1 MEHLRL
7 SGKEVLLMNPKSA
20 MKRTLAAL
28 AALMFMAPSTALA
41 LEEPGPLLPEEAAI
55 AALSNE
61 VIEAEKALASTLTP
75 GIDLPVKSAVL
86 MDQGSGTILYGE
98 NEDVAYP
105 PASITKIMSLLLIM
119 EAIDSGKIALAD
131 KVTCSDTAAG
141 YGGSQIW
148 LKPGEEMTVDDLLK
162 AAAISSANDATVC
175 LAEYVAGSEEA
186 FVQQMNRKAEELG
199 MVNTTFKCAAGLD
212 QEGHVSTA
220 KDIAIM
226 SRALLEHPLI
236 LNYSTV
242 WMDTLRGG
250 ETQLVNTNRLV
261 RFYQGATGLK
271 TGTTNGA
278 GSCLSA
284 TASRDGLGL
293 IAVVMGADTSDHRFA
308 AARSLLDWG
317 FANFMQAQLTAPENI
332 LPVPVT
338 GGVERQVEAVC
349 EPAGG
354 ILVEKGKLE
363 SITQDIILPESVAAP
378 VEKGQQ
384 LGTVAVCVDGERV
397 TEYPIL
403 AAAAVERMSFG
414 KALSILGRCLIAMG

>member
-1 MEHLRL
+1 MNGHHFLKRL
-7 SGKEVLLMNPKSA
+7 FCAVLVGALLFPGQ
-20 MKRTLAAL
+20 AL
-28 AALMFMAPSTALA
+28 AA
-41 LEEPGPLLPEEAAI
+41 GYLPMEEAEAAMAAI
-55 AALSNE
+55 TNEIIEEEVSMAAA
-61 VIEAEKALASTLTP
+61 ITP
-75 GIDLPVKSAVL
+75 GVDLPVKSAVL
-86 MDQGSGTILYGE
+86 MDQGTGAVLYAE
-98 NEDVAYP
+98 NEDVKLP

-119 EAIDSGKIALAD
+119 EAIDSGKIALTD
-131 KVTCSDTAAG
+131 KVTCSDTASG

-175 LAEYVAGSEEA
+175 LAEYVAGSEAA
-186 FVQQMNRKAEELG
+186 FVQLMNDKARELG
-199 MVNTTFKCAAGLD
+199 MTNTTFQGATGLD
-212 QEGHVSTA
+212 SDGHLTTA

-242 WMDTLRGG
+242 WMETLRGG

-271 TGTTNGA
+271 TGTTSGA

-284 TASRDGLGL
+284 TATRDGLGL

-317 FANFMQAQLTAPENI
+317 FANFMKAALVPPENI

-338 GGVERQVEAVC
+338 GGVETQVEVTC
-349 EPAGG
+349 LPPEG
-354 ILVEKGKLE
+354 ILIEKGKKE
-363 SITQDIILPESVAAP
+363 AITQDVILPESVAAP
-378 VEKGQQ
+378 VEEGQE
-384 LGTVAVCVDGERV
+384 LGTIAVCVDGERV
-397 TEYPIL
+397 AEYPIL
-403 AAAAVERMSFG
+403 AASGVERMSFG
-414 KALSILGRCLIAMG
+414 KALGILGRTLIAMG

>member
-1 MEHLRL
+1 MNGHHFLKKL
-7 SGKEVLLMNPKSA
+7 LCAVLAGALFFPGQ
-20 MKRTLAAL
+20 AL
-28 AALMFMAPSTALA
+28 AA
-41 LEEPGPLLPEEAAI
+41 GYLPMEEAEAAMAAI
-55 AALSNE
+55 TNEIIEEEVSMAAA
-61 VIEAEKALASTLTP
+61 ITP
-75 GIDLPVKSAVL
+75 GVDLPVKSAVL
-86 MDQGSGTILYGE
+86 MDQGTGAVLYAE
-98 NEDVAYP
+98 NEDVKLP

-119 EAIDSGKIALAD
+119 EAIDSGKIALTD
-131 KVTCSDTAAG
+131 KVTCSDTASG

-175 LAEYVAGSEEA
+175 LAEYVAGSEAA
-186 FVQQMNRKAEELG
+186 FVQLMNDKARELG
-199 MVNTTFKCAAGLD
+199 MTNTTFQGATGLD
-212 QEGHVSTA
+212 SDGHLTTA

-242 WMDTLRGG
+242 WMETLRGG

-271 TGTTNGA
+271 TGTTSGA

-284 TASRDGLGL
+284 TATRDGLGL

-317 FANFMQAQLTAPENI
+317 FANFMKAALVPPENI

-338 GGVERQVEAVC
+338 GGVETQVEVTC
-349 EPAGG
+349 LPPEG
-354 ILVEKGKLE
+354 ILIEKGKKE
-363 SITQDIILPESVAAP
+363 AITQDVILPESVAAP
-378 VEKGQQ
+378 VEEGQER
-384 LGTVAVCVDGERV
+384 GTIAVCVDGERV
-397 TEYPIL
+397 AEYPIL
-403 AAAAVERMSFG
+403 AASGVERVSFG
-414 KALSILGRCLIAMG
+414 KALGILGRTLIAMG

>member
-1 MEHLRL
+1 MNGHHFLKRL
-7 SGKEVLLMNPKSA
+7 FCAVLAGALLFPGQ
-20 MKRTLAAL
+20 AL
-28 AALMFMAPSTALA
+28 AA
-41 LEEPGPLLPEEAAI
+41 GYLPMEEAEAAMAAI
-55 AALSNE
+55 TNEIIEEEVSMAAA
-61 VIEAEKALASTLTP
+61 ITP
-75 GIDLPVKSAVL
+75 GVDLPVKSAVL
-86 MDQGSGTILYGE
+86 MDQGTGAVLYAE
-98 NEDVAYP
+98 NEDVKLP

-119 EAIDSGKIALAD
+119 EAIDSGKIALTD
-131 KVTCSDTAAG
+131 KVTCSDTASG

-175 LAEYVAGSEEA
+175 LAEYVAGSEAA
-186 FVQQMNRKAEELG
+186 FVQLMNEKARELG
-199 MVNTTFKCAAGLD
+199 MTNTTFQGATGLD
-212 QEGHVSTA
+212 SDGHLTTA

-242 WMDTLRGG
+242 WMETLRGG

-271 TGTTNGA
+271 TGTTSGA

-284 TASRDGLGL
+284 TATRDGLGL

-317 FANFMQAQLTAPENI
+317 FANFMKAALVPPENI

-338 GGVERQVEAVC
+338 GGVETQVEVTC
-349 EPAGG
+349 LPPEG
-354 ILVEKGKLE
+354 ILIEKGKKE
-363 SITQDIILPESVAAP
+363 AITQDVILPESVAAP
-378 VEKGQQ
+378 VEEGQE
-384 LGTVAVCVDGERV
+384 LGTIAVCVDGERV
-397 TEYPIL
+397 AEYPIL
-403 AAAAVERMSFG
+403 AASGVERMSFG
-414 KALSILGRCLIAMG
+414 KALGILGRTLIAMG

>member
-1 MEHLRL
+1 MNGHHFLKKL
-7 SGKEVLLMNPKSA
+7 LCAVLAGALFFPGQ
-20 MKRTLAAL
+20 AL
-28 AALMFMAPSTALA
+28 AA
-41 LEEPGPLLPEEAAI
+41 GYLPMEEAEAAMAAI
-55 AALSNE
+55 TNEIIEEEVSMAAA
-61 VIEAEKALASTLTP
+61 ITP
-75 GIDLPVKSAVL
+75 GVDLPVKSAVL
-86 MDQGSGTILYGE
+86 MDQGTGAVLYAE
-98 NEDVAYP
+98 NEDVKLP

-119 EAIDSGKIALAD
+119 EAIDSGKITLTD
-131 KVTCSDTAAG
+131 KVTCSDTASG

-175 LAEYVAGSEEA
+175 LAEYVAGSEAA
-186 FVQQMNRKAEELG
+186 FVQLMNDKARELG
-199 MVNTTFKCAAGLD
+199 MTNTTFQGATGLD
-212 QEGHVSTA
+212 SDGHLTTA

-242 WMDTLRGG
+242 WMETLRGG

-271 TGTTNGA
+271 TGTTSGA

-284 TASRDGLGL
+284 TATRDGLGL

-317 FANFMQAQLTAPENI
+317 FANFMKAALTPPENI

-338 GGVERQVEAVC
+338 GGVETQVEVTC
-349 EPAGG
+349 LPPEG
-354 ILVEKGKLE
+354 ILIEKGKKE
-363 SITQDIILPESVAAP
+363 AITQDVILPESVAAP
-378 VEKGQQ
+378 VEEGQE
-384 LGTVAVCVDGERV
+384 LGTIAVCVDGERV
-397 TEYPIL
+397 AEYPIL
-403 AAAAVERMSFG
+403 AASGVERMSFG
-414 KALSILGRCLIAMG
+414 KALGILGRTLIAMG

>member
-1 MEHLRL
+1 
-7 SGKEVLLMNPKSA
+7 
-20 MKRTLAAL
+20 MKGHTFLKKALCLAL
-28 AALMFMAPSTALA
+28 AAVMLSGQAFALGY
-41 LEEPGPLLPEEAAI
+41 EPLGEAEAAM
-55 AALSNE
+55 AD
-61 VIEAEKALASTLTP
+61 LTP
-75 GIDLPVKSAVL
+75 EMIEEEVSMAAAITPGMNLPVKSAIL
-86 MDQGSGTILYGE
+86 MDQGSGTVLYAE
-98 NEDVAYP
+98 NEDVQLP
-105 PASITKIMSLLLIM
+105 PASITKVMSLLLVM
-119 EAIDSGKIALAD
+119 EAIDSGKIALTD
-131 KVTCSDTAAG
+131 KVTCSDTASG

-148 LKPGEEMTVDDLLK
+148 LKPGEEMTVDELLK

-175 LAEYVAGSEEA
+175 LAEYIAGSEAA
-186 FVQQMNRKAEELG
+186 FVQMMNDRAKELG
-199 MVNTTFKCAAGLD
+199 MVNTTFLGATGLD
-212 QEGHVSTA
+212 AEGHLTTA

-271 TGTTNGA
+271 TGTTSGA

-317 FANFMQAQLTAPENI
+317 FANFMQATLTPPENI

-338 GGVERQVEAVC
+338 GGVETQVEVSC
-349 EPAGG
+349 VPPEG
-354 ILVEKGKLE
+354 ILVEKGKKE
-363 SITQDIILPESVAAP
+363 SITQDVILPESIAAP
-378 VEKGQQ
+378 VVQGQE
-384 LGTVAVCVDGERV
+384 LGVIAVCVDGERV
-397 TEYPIL
+397 MEYPVL
-403 AAAAVERMSFG
+403 AASGVERMTFG
-414 KALSILGRCLIAMG
+414 HALGILGRTLISMAA

>member
-1 MEHLRL
+1 MNRMSNKGRL
-7 SGKEVLLMNPKSA
+7 PK
-20 MKRTLAAL
+20 KTLAAL
-28 AALMFMAPSTALA
+28 LA
-41 LEEPGPLLPEEAAI
+41 LLLLCPSSAFALDGIEPLLPEEAAI
-55 AALSNE
+55 AALSDD
-61 VIEAEKALASTLTP
+61 VIEAEKTLAAGITP
-75 GIDLPVKSAVL
+75 GVDLPVKSAVL
-86 MDQGSGTILYGE
+86 MDQGSGTILYSE
-98 NEDVAYP
+98 NEDIQLP
-105 PASITKIMSLLLIM
+105 PASITKIMSLLLVM
-119 EAIDSGKIALAD
+119 EAIDNGKISLTD
-131 KVTCSDTAAG
+131 NVTCSDTAAG

-186 FVQQMNRKAEELG
+186 FVQQMNQKAQQLG

-212 QEGHVSTA
+212 EEGHLSTA

-317 FANFMQAQLTAPENI
+317 FANFMQAKLSPPENI

-338 GGVERQVEAVC
+338 GGVERQVEVVC
-349 EPAGG
+349 QPPEG

-363 SITQDIILPESVAAP
+363 TVTQDIILPESVEAP
-378 VEKGQQ
+378 VEAGRQ
-384 LGTVAVCVDGERV
+384 LGSVAVCVDGERI
-397 TEYPIL
+397 TEYPLL
-403 AAAAVERMSFG
+403 AAAAVERMTFG
-414 KALSILGRCLIAMG
+414 KALSMLGRCLIAMGAA

>member
-1 MEHLRL
+1 MNGHHFLKKL
-7 SGKEVLLMNPKSA
+7 FCAVLAGALLFPGQ
-20 MKRTLAAL
+20 AL
-28 AALMFMAPSTALA
+28 AA
-41 LEEPGPLLPEEAAI
+41 GYLPMEEAEAAMAAI
-55 AALSNE
+55 TNEIIEEEVSMAAA
-61 VIEAEKALASTLTP
+61 ITP
-75 GIDLPVKSAVL
+75 GVDLPVKSAVL
-86 MDQGSGTILYGE
+86 MDQGTGAVLYAE
-98 NEDVAYP
+98 NEDVKLP

-119 EAIDSGKIALAD
+119 EAIDSGKITLTD
-131 KVTCSDTAAG
+131 KVTCSDTASG

-175 LAEYVAGSEEA
+175 LAEYVAGSEAA
-186 FVQQMNRKAEELG
+186 FVQLMNDKARELG
-199 MVNTTFKCAAGLD
+199 MTNTTFQGATGLD
-212 QEGHVSTA
+212 SDGHLTTA

-242 WMDTLRGG
+242 WMETLRGG

-271 TGTTNGA
+271 TGTTSGA

-284 TASRDGLGL
+284 TATRDGLGL

-317 FANFMQAQLTAPENI
+317 FANFMKAALTPPENI

-338 GGVERQVEAVC
+338 GGVETQVEVTC
-349 EPAGG
+349 LPPEG
-354 ILVEKGKLE
+354 ILIEKGKKE
-363 SITQDIILPESVAAP
+363 AITQDVILPESVAAP
-378 VEKGQQ
+378 VEEGQE
-384 LGTVAVCVDGERV
+384 LGTIAVCVDGERV
-397 TEYPIL
+397 AEYPIL
-403 AAAAVERMSFG
+403 AASGVERMSFG
-414 KALSILGRCLIAMG
+414 KALGILGRTLIAMG

>member
-1 MEHLRL
+1 MNGHHFLKRL
-7 SGKEVLLMNPKSA
+7 FCAVLVGALLFPGQ
-20 MKRTLAAL
+20 AL
-28 AALMFMAPSTALA
+28 AA
-41 LEEPGPLLPEEAAI
+41 GYLPMEEAEAAMAAI
-55 AALSNE
+55 TNEIIEEEVSMAAA
-61 VIEAEKALASTLTP
+61 ITP
-75 GIDLPVKSAVL
+75 GVDLPVKSAVL
-86 MDQGSGTILYGE
+86 MDQGTGAVLYAE
-98 NEDVAYP
+98 NEDVKLP

-119 EAIDSGKIALAD
+119 EAIDSGKIALTD
-131 KVTCSDTAAG
+131 KVTCSDTASG

-175 LAEYVAGSEEA
+175 LAEYVAGSEAA
-186 FVQQMNRKAEELG
+186 FVQLMNDKARELG
-199 MVNTTFKCAAGLD
+199 MTNTTFQGATGLD
-212 QEGHVSTA
+212 SDGHLTTA

-242 WMDTLRGG
+242 WMETLRGG

-271 TGTTNGA
+271 TGTTSGA

-284 TASRDGLGL
+284 TATRDGLGL

-317 FANFMQAQLTAPENI
+317 FANFMKAALTPPENI

-338 GGVERQVEAVC
+338 GGVETQVEVTC
-349 EPAGG
+349 LPPEG
-354 ILVEKGKLE
+354 ILIEKGKKE
-363 SITQDIILPESVAAP
+363 AITQDVILPESVAAP
-378 VEKGQQ
+378 VEEGQE
-384 LGTVAVCVDGERV
+384 LGTIAVCVDGERV
-397 TEYPIL
+397 AEYPIL
-403 AAAAVERMSFG
+403 AASGVERMSFG
-414 KALSILGRCLIAMG
+414 KALGILGRTLIAMG

>member
-1 MEHLRL
+1 MTDMTHW
-7 SGKEVLLMNPKSA
+7 P
-20 MKRTLAAL
+20 KRTLAAL
-28 AALMFMAPSTALA
+28 LALLLLCPSSALA
-41 LEEPGPLLPEEAAI
+41 LDEIEPLLPEEAAI
-55 AALSNE
+55 AALSDE
-61 VIEAEKALASTLTP
+61 IIEAEKTLAAGLTP

-86 MDQGSGTILYGE
+86 MDQGSGTILYSE
-98 NEDVAYP
+98 NEDVQLP

-119 EAIDSGKIALAD
+119 EAIDSGKIALTD

-148 LKPGEEMTVDDLLK
+148 LKPGEEMSVDDLLK
-162 AAAISSANDATVC
+162 AAAIASANDATVC

-186 FVQQMNRKAEELG
+186 FVQQMNQKAAELG
-199 MVNTTFKCAAGLD
+199 MENTTFRCAAGLD
-212 QEGHVSTA
+212 QEGHLSTA

-317 FANFMQAQLTAPENI
+317 FANFMQARLSPPVV

-338 GGVERQVEAVC
+338 GGVERQVEVVAKPP
-349 EPAGG
+349 EG

-363 SITQDIILPESVAAP
+363 KVTQDIILPESVAAP
-378 VEKGQQ
+378 VEEGQQ
-384 LGTVAVCVDGERV
+384 LGSIAVCVDGERV

-403 AAAAVERMSFG
+403 AAAGVERMSFG
-414 KALSILGRCLIAMG
+414 KALSMLGRCLITMGAG

>member
-1 MEHLRL
+1 
-7 SGKEVLLMNPKSA
+7 MNQK
-20 MKRTLAAL
+20 KLVAAL
-28 AALMFMAPSTALA
+28 LALLLLCPTPALA
-41 LEEPGPLLPEEAAI
+41 LDETEPLSAEEAAI
-55 AALSNE
+55 AALSDE
-61 VIEAEKALASTLTP
+61 VIEAEKTLASALTP
-75 GIDLPVKSAVL
+75 GVDLPVKSAVL
-86 MDQGSGTILYGE
+86 MDQGSGAILYSE
-98 NEDVAYP
+98 NEDEKLP

-119 EAIDSGKIALAD
+119 EAVDSGKISLTD
-131 KVTCSDTAAG
+131 KVVCSDTAAG

-186 FVQQMNRKAEELG
+186 FVQQMNQKAAELG

-212 QEGHVSTA
+212 QEGHLSTA
-220 KDIAIM
+220 RDIAIM

-317 FANFMQAQLTAPENI
+317 FANFMQARLDPPENI

-338 GGVERQVEAVC
+338 GGVERQVEVTC
-349 EPAGG
+349 QPTGG

-363 SITQDIILPESVAAP
+363 AITQDIILPESVEAP
-378 VEKGQQ
+378 VEAGQQ
-384 LGTVAVCVDGERV
+384 LGSVAVCVDGERV
-397 TEYPIL
+397 AEYPIL
-403 AAAAVERMSFG
+403 AAAAVEEMTFG
-414 KALSILGRCLIAMG
+414 KALSMLGRCLITMGAG

>member
-1 MEHLRL
+1 MNGHHFLKRL
-7 SGKEVLLMNPKSA
+7 FCAVLAGALLFPGQ
-20 MKRTLAAL
+20 AL
-28 AALMFMAPSTALA
+28 AA
-41 LEEPGPLLPEEAAI
+41 GYLPMEEAEAAMAAI
-55 AALSNE
+55 TNEIIEEEVSMAAA
-61 VIEAEKALASTLTP
+61 ITP
-75 GIDLPVKSAVL
+75 GVDLPVKSAVL
-86 MDQGSGTILYGE
+86 MDQGTGAVLYAE
-98 NEDVAYP
+98 NEDVKLP

-119 EAIDSGKIALAD
+119 EAIDSGKIALTD
-131 KVTCSDTAAG
+131 KVTCSDTASG

-175 LAEYVAGSEEA
+175 LAEYVAGSEAA
-186 FVQQMNRKAEELG
+186 FVQLMNDKARELG
-199 MVNTTFKCAAGLD
+199 MTNTTFQGATGLD
-212 QEGHVSTA
+212 SDGHLTTA

-242 WMDTLRGG
+242 WMETLRGG

-271 TGTTNGA
+271 TGTTSGA

-284 TASRDGLGL
+284 TATRDGLGL

-317 FANFMQAQLTAPENI
+317 FANFMKAALVPPENI

-338 GGVERQVEAVC
+338 GGVETQVEVTC
-349 EPAGG
+349 LPPEG
-354 ILVEKGKLE
+354 ILIEKGKKE
-363 SITQDIILPESVAAP
+363 AITQDVILPESVAAP
-378 VEKGQQ
+378 VEEGQE
-384 LGTVAVCVDGERV
+384 LGTIAVCVDGERV
-397 TEYPIL
+397 AEYPIL
-403 AAAAVERMSFG
+403 AASGVERMSFG
-414 KALSILGRCLIAMG
+414 KALGILGRTLIAMG

>member
-1 MEHLRL
+1 MNGHHFLKRL
-7 SGKEVLLMNPKSA
+7 FCAVLAGALLFPGQ
-20 MKRTLAAL
+20 AL
-28 AALMFMAPSTALA
+28 AA
-41 LEEPGPLLPEEAAI
+41 GYLPMEEAEAAMAAI
-55 AALSNE
+55 TNEIIEEEVSMAAA
-61 VIEAEKALASTLTP
+61 ITP
-75 GIDLPVKSAVL
+75 GVDLPVKSAVL
-86 MDQGSGTILYGE
+86 MDQGTGAVLYAE
-98 NEDVAYP
+98 NEDVKLP

-119 EAIDSGKIALAD
+119 EAIDSGKIALTD
-131 KVTCSDTAAG
+131 KVTCSDTASG

-175 LAEYVAGSEEA
+175 LAEYVAGSEAA
-186 FVQQMNRKAEELG
+186 FVQLMNDKARELG
-199 MVNTTFKCAAGLD
+199 MTNTTFQGATGLD
-212 QEGHVSTA
+212 SDGHLTTA

-242 WMDTLRGG
+242 WMETLRGG

-271 TGTTNGA
+271 TGTTSGA

-284 TASRDGLGL
+284 TATRDGLGL

-317 FANFMQAQLTAPENI
+317 FANFMKAALTPPENI

-338 GGVERQVEAVC
+338 GGVETQVEVTC
-349 EPAGG
+349 LPPEG
-354 ILVEKGKLE
+354 ILIEKGKKE
-363 SITQDIILPESVAAP
+363 AITQDVILPESVAAP
-378 VEKGQQ
+378 VEEGQE
-384 LGTVAVCVDGERV
+384 LGTIAVCVDGERV
-397 TEYPIL
+397 AEYPIL
-403 AAAAVERMSFG
+403 AASGVEQ
-414 KALSILGRCLIAMG
+414 IGRAHV

>member
-1 MEHLRL
+1 MKNHPAAKRSLA
-7 SGKEVLLMNPKSA
+7 LL
-20 MKRTLAAL
+20 LAAFL
-28 AALMFMAPSTALA
+28 LSLPAMAAELK
-41 LEEPGPLLPEEAAI
+41 PLLPEEAAI
-55 AALSNE
+55 AAISNE
-61 VIEAEKALASTLTP
+61 IIDDEIALAAAITP
-75 GIDLPVKSAVL
+75 GIDLPVKSAIL
-86 MDQGSGTILYGE
+86 MDQASGEILYAE
-98 NEDVAYP
+98 NEDVQLP
-105 PASITKIMSLLLIM
+105 PASITKVMSLLLVM
-119 EAIDSGKIALAD
+119 EAIDSGKIALTD
-131 KVTCSDTAAG
+131 KVTCSDTASG

-148 LKPGEEMTVDDLLK
+148 LKPGEEMTVDELLK

-186 FVQQMNRKAEELG
+186 FVQQMNQKARELG
-199 MVNTTFKCAAGLD
+199 MENTTFCGSTGLD
-212 QEGHVSTA
+212 QQGHLSTA
-220 KDIAIM
+220 EDIAIM

-250 ETQLVNTNRLV
+250 ETQLVNTNRMI

-317 FANFMQAQLTAPENI
+317 FANFMQAQLTPPEDI

-338 GGVERQVEAVC
+338 GGVETQVEVTC
-349 EPAGG
+349 RPPEG
-354 ILVEKGKLE
+354 ILVEKGKV
-363 SITQDIILPESVAAP
+363 SGITQDVILPESVAAP
-378 VEKGQQ
+378 VEEGQT
-384 LGTVAVCVDGERV
+384 LGSIAVCVEGERV
-397 TEYPIL
+397 AEYPIL
-403 AAAAVERMSFG
+403 AAAPVDRMSFSR
-414 KALSILGRCLIAMG
+414 ALGILGNSLIAMG

>member
-1 MEHLRL
+1 MNGHHFLKRL
-7 SGKEVLLMNPKSA
+7 FCAVLAGALLFPGQ
-20 MKRTLAAL
+20 AL
-28 AALMFMAPSTALA
+28 AA
-41 LEEPGPLLPEEAAI
+41 GYLPMEEAEAAMAAI
-55 AALSNE
+55 TNEIIEEEVSMAAA
-61 VIEAEKALASTLTP
+61 ITP
-75 GIDLPVKSAVL
+75 GVDLPVKSAVL
-86 MDQGSGTILYGE
+86 MDQGTGAVLYAE
-98 NEDVAYP
+98 NEDVKLP

-119 EAIDSGKIALAD
+119 EAIDSGKIALTD
-131 KVTCSDTAAG
+131 KVTCSDTASG

-175 LAEYVAGSEEA
+175 LAEYVAGSEAA
-186 FVQQMNRKAEELG
+186 FVQLMNDKARELG
-199 MVNTTFKCAAGLD
+199 MTNTTFQGATGLD
-212 QEGHVSTA
+212 SDGHLTTA

-242 WMDTLRGG
+242 WMETLRGG

-271 TGTTNGA
+271 TGTTSGA

-284 TASRDGLGL
+284 TATRDGLGL

-317 FANFMQAQLTAPENI
+317 FANFMKAALTPPENI

-338 GGVERQVEAVC
+338 GGVETQVEVTC
-349 EPAGG
+349 LPPEG
-354 ILVEKGKLE
+354 ILIEKGKKE
-363 SITQDIILPESVAAP
+363 AITQDVILPESVAAP
-378 VEKGQQ
+378 VEEGQE
-384 LGTVAVCVDGERV
+384 LGTIAVCVDGERV
-397 TEYPIL
+397 AEYPIL
-403 AAAAVERMSFG
+403 AASGVERMSFG
-414 KALSILGRCLIAMG
+414 KALGILGRTLIAMG

>member
-1 MEHLRL
+1 MNGHHFLKKL
-7 SGKEVLLMNPKSA
+7 LCAVLAGALFFPGQ
-20 MKRTLAAL
+20 AL
-28 AALMFMAPSTALA
+28 AA
-41 LEEPGPLLPEEAAI
+41 GYLPMEEAEAAMAAI
-55 AALSNE
+55 TNEIIEEEVSMAAA
-61 VIEAEKALASTLTP
+61 ITP
-75 GIDLPVKSAVL
+75 GVDLPVKSAVL
-86 MDQGSGTILYGE
+86 MDQGTGAVLYAE
-98 NEDVAYP
+98 NEDVKLP

-119 EAIDSGKIALAD
+119 EAIDSGKIALTD
-131 KVTCSDTAAG
+131 KVTCSDTASG

-175 LAEYVAGSEEA
+175 LAEYVAGSEAA
-186 FVQQMNRKAEELG
+186 FVQLMNDKARELG
-199 MVNTTFKCAAGLD
+199 MTNTTFQGATGLD
-212 QEGHVSTA
+212 SDGHLTTA

-242 WMDTLRGG
+242 WMETLRGG

-271 TGTTNGA
+271 TGTTSGA

-284 TASRDGLGL
+284 TATRDGLGL

-317 FANFMQAQLTAPENI
+317 FANFMKAALTPPENI

-338 GGVERQVEAVC
+338 GGVETQVEVTC
-349 EPAGG
+349 LPPEG
-354 ILVEKGKLE
+354 ILIEKGKKE
-363 SITQDIILPESVAAP
+363 AITQDVILPESVAAP
-378 VEKGQQ
+378 VEEGQE
-384 LGTVAVCVDGERV
+384 LGTIAVCVDGERV
-397 TEYPIL
+397 AEYPIL
-403 AAAAVERMSFG
+403 AASGVERMSFG
-414 KALSILGRCLIAMG
+414 KALGILGRTLIAMG